1 MIIVFFP
8 ALSTGAGE
16 KEVSHDDTEG
26 MQGVGAG
33 GACSSLPPNKL

>member
-16 KEVSHDDTEG
+16 KEMRHDDMEG
-26 MQGVGAG
+26 MQGVGEG
-33 GACSSLPPNKL
+33 GECSSLPPNKV